1 MSKQVKALIA
11 CAVVLV
17 LVGGILAGILLLV
30 PEENG
35 DSASSS
41 ASSQAAEALVNKN
54 ISELESITITNE
66 DDSYMATL
74 ATSGNL
80 VINGLEDFAKNDE
93 AYDELNAIA
102 ASITYSKI
110 IDENPADPSEYGLDP
125 AAATMDVT
133 YTDGLAYTLEV
144 GVTCPGTEFRYARKK
159 GEDAVFLLNTSVEC
173 LFYTKAEYVSKNIFT
188 AEGDTAQVD
197 VQDITLGGTVRPE
210 EIRIQRNS
218 NTSDTNPLRLM
229 NHIITAPVKTPARN
243 ELATAFSACMGT
255 IDAVKVVAVEP
266 TEEQLAE
273 YGLAD
278 PYSSAVFTVE
288 APDISSSLESSA
300 TESSSS
306 QAQSSEEG
314 AEEKMLTSSGSL
326 VLGGKDEDG
335 NYYAMEQD
343 GRVVYT
349 VRANSVPWAEWQ
361 MTDIINA
368 SPALVDITY
377 IDSVEVKA
385 SGLDVTFTPSIIEN
399 EETGERELADSN
411 SEKQSQANGEDI
423 PDTTMFYWYQ
433 ALQYVTVD
441 GLSDKEPTGEPIL
454 TYKLN
459 IADGAGS
466 IEYKFYQD
474 TDRTCLLTI
483 EGIEGELPVYT
494 VQSKKLESF
503 IQKTK
508 DAMEGKEIDSTL

>member
-17 LVGGILAGILLLV
+17 LVGGILAGILLFV
-30 PEENG
+30 PEKSD

-41 ASSQAAEALVNKN
+41 ASSQSSVALVNKN

-66 DDSYMATL
+66 QDSYMATL
-74 ATSGNL
+74 ASSGNV

-102 ASITYSKI
+102 ASVTYSEI

-125 AAATMDVT
+125 AEAVMDVT

-144 GVTCPGTEFRYARKK
+144 GITCPGTEFRYARKK
-159 GEDAVFLLNTSVEC
+159 GEDAVFLLDTSVEC
-173 LFYTKAEYVSKNIFT
+173 LFYPRTQYVSTNIFT
-188 AEGDTAQVD
+188 AEGDVAQVD

-210 EIRIQRNS
+210 EIHIQRNID
-218 NTSDTNPLRLM
+218 TSDTNPLRLM

-243 ELATAFSACMGT
+243 ELATALTASMGT
-255 IDAVKVVAVEP
+255 IDAVKVVAVDP
-266 TEEQLAE
+266 TEEQLTE
-273 YGLAD
+273 YGLAE

-300 TESSSS
+300 TGSSS
-306 QAQSSEEG
+306 QAQSSEGESQ
-314 AEEKMLTSSGSL
+314 EKMLTSSGSL
-326 VLGGKDEDG
+326 LLGGKDEDG

-343 GRVVYT
+343 GRIVYT
-349 VRANSVPWAEWQ
+349 VRANNVPWAEWQ
-361 MTDIINA
+361 MSDIINA

-377 IDSVEVKA
+377 IDSVEVTA
-385 SGLDVTFTPSIIEN
+385 PDLDVTFTPSIVVN
-399 EETGERELADSN
+399 EETGERVLADSS
-411 SEKQSQANGEDI
+411 SEKQSQANGKDI
-423 PDTTMFYWYQ
+423 PDTTMYYWYQ
-433 ALQYVTVD
+433 SLQYVTVD
-441 GLSDKEPTGEPIL
+441 GLSDKEPTGDPIL

-466 IEYKFYQD
+466 LTYKFYQD

-483 EGIEGELPVYT
+483 EGIEGDLPVYT
-494 VQSKKLESF
+494 VQSKKVESF

-508 DAMEGKEIDSTL
+508 DAMEGKEIDANL